1 MDDQLWPPID
11 EALIVMLNR
20 LIPER
25 CPSLDDD
32 ERKIWF
38 NVGQRQVVRMLQAIY
53 IEQQDNLAD

>member
-11 EALIVMLNR
+11 DALIVMLNR

-25 CPSLDDD
+25 GPSLDDD

>member
-1 MDDQLWPPID
+1 MDDQLWPSID
-11 EALIVMLNR
+11 DALIVMLNR